1 MKVAFL
7 GAGRMATA
15 LAQGLIEK
23 KVLTKEH
30 IFASDP
36 SDAAR
41 ASFEKRI
48 GAKTFS
54 DNVQLLE
61 QAEIVILAVK
71 PQQVK
76 MLLENIGSWLKGK
89 LFISIA
95 AGVTLARLESLVDA
109 TTRLI
114 RVMPNTPAL
123 VGAGASVFS
132 LGARA
137 TEKDAMVVKGLFSAV
152 GIVEQVPE
160 MWLDEVTALSGSG
173 PAYFFAILEALLDRA
188 AIQQLPQDLAL
199 RLATHTM
206 LGAAKMVL
214 ETEKPLS
221 ELREAVTSPR
231 GTTFEALQVLKK
243 REMHQAFVEAV
254 QAAARRSKELSA
266 LV

>member
-15 LAQGLIEK
+15 LAHGLIEK
-23 KVLTKEH
+23 KVLTSEH
-30 IFASDP
+30 VFASDP
-36 SDAAR
+36 ADEAR
-41 ASFEKRI
+41 ASFEKRT

-54 DNVQLLE
+54 DNRRMLE
-61 QAEIVILAVK
+61 HAEIIILAVK

-76 MLLENIGSWLKGK
+76 TLLEKIGSSLENK

-95 AGVTLARLESLVDA
+95 AGVVLARLESLVHA

-152 GIVEQVPE
+152 GLVEQVPE
-160 MWLDEVTALSGSG
+160 AWLNEVTALSGSG

-188 AIQQLPQDLAL
+188 AIQHLPDDLAL
-199 RLATHTM
+199 KLATQTM

-214 ETEKPLS
+214 ETGKSLS
-221 ELREAVTSPR
+221 ELREAVTSPG
-231 GTTFEALQVLKK
+231 GTTFEALQVLKN
-243 REMHQAFVEAV
+243 RNMHEAFVEAV
-254 QAAARRSKELSA
+254 QAATRRSKELSA
-266 LV
+266 LA